1 VSVVDSKGRTLVGVC
16 PGAPCSYEIFNYQKH
31 RSRASRQTIDWL
43 YREQLQVDEKWS
55 LKVPRGFVWWAD
67 QNAQSIEIVGGE
79 DSSHIGEE
87 TFHIRVKTELLRGLA
102 LNKKSLLIINRT
114 LMLLASM
121 SGPVYDPA
129 TGVLSLSSL
138 VRTYE
143 SIARWMRQL
152 ISMAAVLQI
161 AEARA
166 LGPKLARA
174 ADCTFATSAHPKNGR
189 RSTADELADGGLLAL
204 IAAEGA
210 KQGVWKEEF
219 ESATPAPKKTPG
231 ESRW

>member
-1 VSVVDSKGRTLVGVC
+1 MNAGEK
-16 PGAPCSYEIFNYQKH
+16 
-31 RSRASRQTIDWL
+31 TIDWL

-55 LKVPRGFVWWAD
+55 VKLPRGFIWWAD

-79 DSSHIGEE
+79 DSLHIGEE

-102 LNKKSLLIINRT
+102 LNKKSLPIINRN

-143 SIARWMRQL
+143 SITRWMRHL

-166 LGPKLARA
+166 LGP
-174 ADCTFATSAHPKNGR
+174 
-189 RSTADELADGGLLAL
+189 ELALLVALSRPAVTQRMEGGRQRNR
-204 IAAEGA
+204 G
-210 KQGVWKEEF
+210 
-219 ESATPAPKKTPG
+219 
-231 ESRW
+231 RWHF